1 MIDEEPVDRKTMKF
15 IEKTVEIGSVDGV
28 THERIAHVDGYS
40 NGEEAEILTALIK
53 CVSGEN

>member
-40 NGEEAEILTALIK
+40 HGEEAEILTALIK